1 MKIVDCFIFYNEV
14 RMLLYRLEYLYNT
27 VDHFVIVE
35 ATKTHAGNPKPLY
48 FGDNKSAFSKYL
60 DKIVH
65 VVVDDMPNDPPKIKL
80 SFLRPRAKQ
89 MSQEIVSED
98 KYNIV
103 RENHQRICIDRGIS
117 ILSLSHNDIIMISD
131 LDEIPDRDTI
141 ARISQTLADGIYEL
155 LQDFYYYNLTCKNT
169 NLWTQ
174 ARILNYKTYLHEN
187 NPQKIRMTQSNNKI
201 HCGGWHFSY
210 FGDSEF
216 ILNKLKNFC
225 HAEYATK
232 VGITNEDLEDRVRHG
247 VDLFGRSHE
256 GFQIVPI
263 ESNRYLPVGIH
274 SLSSIFTNI
283 LVVQLGT
290 NNGKDDVNKFC
301 KTVVPSKIIL
311 VEPFAIHN
319 DSIRERYINLPFT
332 IENIAVS
339 DTDSTEI
346 TMYYTELD
354 GPQRLYNSLHGSYQ
368 VTSTSPEHLKKY
380 YPRNALRQFSIPSM
394 NINSLFE
401 KHELTTVDYLFIDI
415 EGLDLT
421 VLKSIDFLK
430 YNIRNIQ
437 IEHVHINED
446 ELNSFMNIYGFK
458 KKPVAVD
465 SSGFDTLYSRAQS

>member
-1 MKIVDCFIFYNEV
+1 
-14 RMLLYRLEYLYNT
+14 MLLFRLEYLYDT
-27 VDHFVIVE
+27 VDYFVLVE
-35 ATKTHAGNPKPLY
+35 ATKTHTGNPKPLY
-48 FGDNKSAFSKYL
+48 FGDNKSAFSRYL

-65 VVVDDMPNDPPKIKL
+65 VVVDDMPTDPPQVKSGFKL
-80 SFLRPRAKQ
+80 SFRSPRAKTLP
-89 MSQEIVSED
+89 QELVAED
-98 KYNIV
+98 KYNFL
-103 RENHQRICIDRGIS
+103 RENHQRTCIDRGVS
-117 ILSLSHNDIIMISD
+117 RLSLDPTDIILISD
-131 LDEIPDRDTI
+131 VDEIPDRDTI
-141 ARISQTLADGIYEL
+141 AQVSPRIADGIHEL
-155 LQDFYYYNLTCKNT
+155 LQDFYYYNLTCKN
-169 NLWTQ
+169 NSQ
-174 ARILNYKTYLHEN
+174 SDIARILNYRTYSQSRDSQLIR
-187 NPQKIRMTQSNNKI
+187 KIKSGSRIQR
-201 HCGGWHFSY
+201 GGWHFSY

-216 ILNKLKNFC
+216 IANKLKNFC
-225 HAEYATK
+225 HAEYAAK
-232 VGITNEDLEDRVRHG
+232 VGVTNESIEDKVSRG
-247 VDLFGRSHE
+247 VDLFGRSNE
-256 GFQIVPI
+256 NFQIVPI
-263 ESNRYLPVGIH
+263 ESNTYLPVGIQ

-319 DSIRERYINLPFT
+319 DDILKQYINLPFT

-339 DTDSTEI
+339 DTDSNEI

-354 GPQRLYNSLHGSYQ
+354 GPQRVYNSVHGSYQ
-368 VTSTSPEHLKKY
+368 VTSTSPEHLMKY

-401 KHELTTVDYLFIDI
+401 KHELTTIDYLFIDI

-437 IEHVHINED
+437 IEHVHINEV

-458 KKPVAVD
+458 KKPIAID
-465 SSGFDTLYSRAQS
+465 SSGFDTLYSRA

>member
-14 RMLLYRLEYLYNT
+14 RMLIYRLEYLYNT
-27 VDHFVIVE
+27 VDYFVIVE

-65 VVVDDMPNDPPKIKL
+65 VVVDDMPSDPRVQPRSL
-80 SFLRPRAKQ
+80 LTFRRAKPAPE
-89 MSQEIVSED
+89 SGD
-98 KYNIV
+98 TYNIV
-103 RENHQRICIDRGIS
+103 RENHQRRCIHRGIS

-155 LQDFYYYNLTCKNT
+155 LQDLYYYNLTCKNI

-174 ARILNYKTYLHEN
+174 ARILNYKTYLHDNDPE
-187 NPQKIRMTQSNNKI
+187 KIRMTTSNNKI
-201 HCGGWHFSY
+201 QFGGWHFSY
-210 FGDSEF
+210 FGGSEF

-225 HAEYATK
+225 HAEAVNG
-232 VGITNEDLEDRVRHG
+232 VGITKEDLEDRIRCG
-247 VDLFGRSHE
+247 VDLFGRSDQ

-263 ESNRYLPVGIH
+263 ESNRYLPVGIQ
-274 SLSSIFTNI
+274 SLSSIFTNT

-319 DSIRERYINLPFT
+319 DDIREQYINLPFT

-339 DTDSTEI
+339 DTDSKEI

-354 GPQRLYNSLHGSYQ
+354 GPQRVYNSVHGSYQ
-368 VTSTSPEHLKKY
+368 VTSTSPEHLMKY

-401 KHELTTVDYLFIDI
+401 KHELTTIDYLFIDI

-437 IEHVHINED
+437 IEHVHINQD

-458 KKPVAVD
+458 KKPVAID
-465 SSGFDTLYSRAQS
+465 SSGFDTLYSRA

>member
-65 VVVDDMPNDPPKIKL
+65 VVVDDMPNDPPQIKL

-103 RENHQRICIDRGIS
+103 RENHQRRCIHRGIS

-263 ESNRYLPVGIH
+263 ESNRYLP
-274 SLSSIFTNI
+274 
-283 LVVQLGT
+283 
-290 NNGKDDVNKFC
+290 
-301 KTVVPSKIIL
+301 
-311 VEPFAIHN
+311 
-319 DSIRERYINLPFT
+319 
-332 IENIAVS
+332 
-339 DTDSTEI
+339 
-346 TMYYTELD
+346 
-354 GPQRLYNSLHGSYQ
+354 YNY
-368 VTSTSPEHLKKY
+368 
-380 YPRNALRQFSIPSM
+380 N
-394 NINSLFE
+394 
-401 KHELTTVDYLFIDI
+401 
-415 EGLDLT
+415 
-421 VLKSIDFLK
+421 FL
-430 YNIRNIQ
+430 
-437 IEHVHINED
+437 
-446 ELNSFMNIYGFK
+446 MM
-458 KKPVAVD
+458 
-465 SSGFDTLYSRAQS
+465 T